1 MARVGARRKSGLL
14 ASHEATHSTS
24 AGASAGIR
32 GVGCQ
37 ISPVASTRDE
47 VFSSCQFLLDPGH
60 IRCCRRALWARTP
73 SCSAKL
79 RVVKL
84 QELALTAY
92 YLDPNAYTRLWMD
105 AEIRMKPILENLQ
118 QK

>member
-1 MARVGARRKSGLL
+1 
-14 ASHEATHSTS
+14 
-24 AGASAGIR
+24 
-32 GVGCQ
+32 
-37 ISPVASTRDE
+37 
-47 VFSSCQFLLDPGH
+47 
-60 IRCCRRALWARTP
+60 
-73 SCSAKL
+73 
-79 RVVKL
+79 VKL